1 MRGRMIGRYPEDSNI
16 IDFNQ
21 IKLLA
26 MIEEYA
32 KLGRADM
39 AEAIW
44 HALDSYMVGDIDI
57 VFKNGMPYVLK
68 ADKTLDE
75 KNEE

>member
-1 MRGRMIGRYPEDSNI
+1 MM
-16 IDFNQ
+16 
-21 IKLLA
+21 
-26 MIEEYA
+26 EEYA